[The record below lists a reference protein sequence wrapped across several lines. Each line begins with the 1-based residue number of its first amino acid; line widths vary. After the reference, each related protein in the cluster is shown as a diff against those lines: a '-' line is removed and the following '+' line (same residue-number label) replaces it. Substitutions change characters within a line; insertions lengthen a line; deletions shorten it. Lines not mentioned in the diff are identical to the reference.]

1 MRWPRPACDH
11 AGTMHRDL
19 ERNVHECTRCGHR
32 WELIE
37 GRFRLSKVVDPIDEV
52 AS

>member
-19 ERNVHECTRCGHR
+19 DRNVHECTRCGFR
-32 WELIE
+32 WELRE

-52 AS
+52 AR